1 MNGHCGITGST
12 YRPVEQS
19 TYAPAPR
26 TPSGIQILG
35 AFVACLILQAMML
48 LWAKDQ
54 KGRTNLSKL
63 AETLFWF
70 ACIVGFVFLAVQR

>member
-1 MNGHCGITGST
+1 MSYIPSCGINQSV
-12 YRPVEQS
+12 YRPPEQER
-19 TYAPAPR
+19 PLMRP
-26 TPSGIQILG
+26 PSGVEVLG
-35 AFVACLILQAMML
+35 TFVACLVLQAMML

-70 ACIVGFVFLAVQR
+70 ACIVGFVFLAVRG